1 MARASRH
8 ISRTCHTDD
17 PRGLNGQTEAGRTEA
32 RLSAPAVGILAGLGV
47 GAGGL
52 GVPRHSRSY
61 MVSSALLTLPGGG
74 RTTLAGSSASATP
87 GRATFA
93 TLPPGHMLP
102 ADDQCAGL
110 VTPARETVPGNVT
123 YNKTVGSQRLPENF
137 FDTGSHDER
146 ATTEIAPR
154 VTGAY
159 SGSTREIL
167 QWTAC
172 KWGIDEGIVRAQA
185 QAESSLRQSMKGD
198 WTTNSDYCAPGH
210 NLGVDGRGDQCPESW
225 GILQVRFRYFSG
237 AFPGAVQSTA
247 FNADT
252 AYAVW
257 RACYEGYEW
266 WLSEYSAPGHDY
278 VPGDAWGCIG
288 RWYSGRW
295 YDDLA
300 KRYIDCIQGIADGR
314 PRCP

>member
-1 MARASRH
+1 MVRPKRAARSRGF
-8 ISRTCHTDD
+8 R
-17 PRGLNGQTEAGRTEA
+17 
-32 RLSAPAVGILAGLGV
+32 RLLS
-47 GAGGL
+47 
-52 GVPRHSRSY
+52 
-61 MVSSALLTLPGGG
+61 VSPLFWVSALAAVVCLAVVAATWPRPLSSVFPIGDATTVATAPTSPSRE
-74 RTTLAGSSASATP
+74 RT
-87 GRATFA
+87 TFA
-93 TLPPGHMLP
+93 TRPPGDVLP
-102 ADDQCAGL
+102 TDDQCAKL

-123 YNKTVGSQRLPENF
+123 YNKRVGSQQLPESF
-137 FDTGSHDER
+137 FDAGSHDQR
-146 ATTEIAPR
+146 ATTEIAAR

-172 KWGIDEGIVRAQA
+172 KWGIDERIVRAQA

-198 WTTNSDYCAPGH
+198 WTTNGDYCAPEH
-210 NLGVDGRGDQCPESW
+210 DLGEDGRRDQCPESW
-225 GILQVRFRYFSG
+225 GILQVRYRFFST
-237 AFPGAVQSTA
+237 AFPDAQKSTA

-266 WLSEYSAPGHDY
+266 WLSKYSAPGHAY
-278 VPGDAWGCIG
+278 QAGDAWGCIG

-300 KRYIDCIQGIADGR
+300 EQYIDCVRQITEGR
-314 PRCP
+314 PHCP

>member
-1 MARASRH
+1 MKPRRAARSRGSRRLLSVSHLLWVSALAVVACLVVVAATWPRPASP
-8 ISRTCHTDD
+8 TFPT
-17 PRGLNGQTEAGRTEA
+17 
-32 RLSAPAVGILAGLGV
+32 
-47 GAGGL
+47 AGGTTTAAA
-52 GVPRHSRSY
+52 P
-61 MVSSALLTLPGGG
+61 SSPSPEQPIFVT
-74 RTTLAGSSASATP
+74 R
-87 GRATFA
+87 
-93 TLPPGHMLP
+93 PPGDALP
-102 ADDQCAGL
+102 TDGECARL

-123 YNKTVGSQRLPENF
+123 YNKRVGSQQLPESF
-137 FDTGSHDER
+137 FDSGSHDQR
-146 ATTEIAPR
+146 ATEIASR

-172 KWGIDEGIVRAQA
+172 KWGIDERMVQA
-185 QAESSLRQSMKGD
+185 QARAESSWRQSMKGD
-198 WTTNSDYCAPGH
+198 WTRNGDYCAPGH
-210 NLGVDGRGDQCPESW
+210 DLGEDGRPGQCPESW
-225 GILQVRFRYFSG
+225 GILQVRYRFFNT
-237 AFPGAVQSTA
+237 AFPDAVQSTA

-266 WLSEYSAPGHDY
+266 WLSDHSTPEQAYQA
-278 VPGDAWGCIG
+278 GDAWGCIG

-300 KRYIDCIQGIADGR
+300 ERYIDCIQRIADNR